1 MSLLKHEPT
10 VYLGWA
16 ASVFGVGLV
25 LAFIEIW
32 VDLFDGDTMLK
43 IYLSLGII
51 LLGFVTLFVLKH
63 YLNEEKRFKGKNL
76 VN

>member
-10 VYLGWA
+10 TYLYGA
-16 ASVFGVGLV
+16 ASVFGLGLL
-25 LAFIEIW
+25 LAFVEIW
-32 VDLFDGDTMLK
+32 VDVFSAETMVK

-63 YLNEEKRFKGKNL
+63 YINEETRFKGKNL
-76 VN
+76 TN

>member
-16 ASVFGVGLV
+16 AGIFGFGLL

-32 VDLFDGDTMLK
+32 VDLFDPTTMVK

>member
-1 MSLLKHEPT
+1 MNWLKHEPT

-16 ASVFGVGLV
+16 ASVFGLGLL
-25 LAFIEIW
+25 LAFIEVW
-32 VDLFDGDTMLK
+32 VDLFDAATTLK

-76 VN
+76 TN

>member
-1 MSLLKHEPT
+1 MSCLKHEPT

-16 ASVFGVGLV
+16 AGVFGLGLL
-25 LAFIEIW
+25 LAFVEIW
-32 VDLFDGDTMLK
+32 VDIFTPATMLK
-43 IYLSLGII
+43 VYLSLGII

-76 VN
+76 MN